1 MEGKQTVEERLE
13 RLEKN
18 VEHLTRLMESSVAW
32 QSKFGEFVDE
42 MAPVAKAVMDT
53 GMQELAELERRGYF
67 LFGRDLL
74 EALNRIVETYEPDSL
89 PELAESFADVI
100 LVLRLLS
107 QPKVLA
113 AAQDVAQEFD
123 QAGLEPIEVLGAAKR
138 IETEKDIQ
146 RGLAFALDLFG
157 TLGRSVSRAPRL
169 RTGRSVPKVTRTRS
183 RPPAAASGA
192 PASPATKP
200 AQQEFVFVPDDEWN
214 RDWAEATAASL
225 GVGPLS
231 EDKWK
236 IIEFSRKDYKDTKK
250 APNIRRITKALDIST
265 KEVYALFPAAPG
277 PTISKIAGVPKPA
290 GCL

>member
-1 MEGKQTVEERLE
+1 MEGKHTVEERFE

-18 VEHLTRLMESSVAW
+18 VEHLTRLMESSIAW
-32 QSKFGEFVDE
+32 QNKFGEFVDE

-53 GMQELAELERRGYF
+53 GVKELADLERRGYF
-67 LFGRDLL
+67 LFGRDLM
-74 EALNRIVETYEPDSL
+74 EALNRIVETYEPERL
-89 PELAESFADVI
+89 PERADSFADVV

-113 AAQDVAQEFD
+113 AVQDMAQEFD
-123 QAGLEPIEVLGAAKR
+123 RAGSEPIEVLGAAKR

-146 RGLAFALDLFG
+146 RGLAFCLDLFG

-169 RTGRSVPKVTRTRS
+169 RSSRSVPKVARNRTRS
-183 RPPAAASGA
+183 PAA
-192 PASPATKP
+192 PAVPSAKP
-200 AQQEFVFVPDDEWN
+200 TQQEFVFIPDDEWN
-214 RDWAEATAASL
+214 REWAEQMASSL
-225 GVGPLS
+225 GVGPLN
-231 EDKWK
+231 EDQWT

-265 KEVYALFPAAPG
+265 KEIYAHFPVAPG